1 MNQMLLVVIV
11 FIAVYI
17 LIISE
22 RIHRTVIA
30 LTGAVILLILGVF
43 GQSQAL
49 SYVDFNTLGL
59 LIGMMI
65 IVNITG
71 RTGLFNYMAVY
82 AAKKVHAQ
90 PVKLFFVLSCLTM
103 VSSAFLD
110 NVTSVLLIV
119 PIIFSLTSQL
129 QIDVK
134 PFLIAQILASNI
146 GGTAT
151 LIGDPPNIMIGS
163 AAGFDFM
170 DFIIN
175 VAPVSIIVFI
185 INMAILFL
193 LYRKK
198 LHTTAQLQERVMRLN
213 EKKEIVDAVLLK
225 KCLFCLALVIILF
238 TTHSP
243 LLFWAP
249 ASCCC

>member
-90 PVKLFFVLSCLTM
+90 PVKLFSYF
-103 VSSAFLD
+103 
-110 NVTSVLLIV
+110 
-119 PIIFSLTSQL
+119 
-129 QIDVK
+129 
-134 PFLIAQILASNI
+134 
-146 GGTAT
+146 
-151 LIGDPPNIMIGS
+151 
-163 AAGFDFM
+163 
-170 DFIIN
+170 
-175 VAPVSIIVFI
+175 
-185 INMAILFL
+185 
-193 LYRKK
+193 
-198 LHTTAQLQERVMRLN
+198 
-213 EKKEIVDAVLLK
+213 
-225 KCLFCLALVIILF
+225 
-238 TTHSP
+238 
-243 LLFWAP
+243 P
-249 ASCCC
+249 A